1 MRVCPKVFIY
11 YRPISLYS
19 LLIITVVS
27 ILAGYNH
34 VSNLLAYRQSRHKTT
49 SLYPAVQFPAP
60 SPRASF
66 RLPVRWLSGRRWLP
80 LPDYRK
86 QSMPPDWR
94 TDSDGERTKVPS
106 PPLPRNVFPKKV
118 PSSVCEPVHVLPPL
132 FVAPNTNRIIHF
144 FKVKG
149 EKVKIESLP
158 FHFQFSP
165 FN

>member
-86 QSMPPDWR
+86 QSHLIGEQIR
-94 TDSDGERTKVPS
+94 TVKEQRYRLLLFRETYSR
-106 PPLPRNVFPKKV
+106 KKFRQA
-118 PSSVCEPVHVLPPL
+118 SASQFHVLPPL